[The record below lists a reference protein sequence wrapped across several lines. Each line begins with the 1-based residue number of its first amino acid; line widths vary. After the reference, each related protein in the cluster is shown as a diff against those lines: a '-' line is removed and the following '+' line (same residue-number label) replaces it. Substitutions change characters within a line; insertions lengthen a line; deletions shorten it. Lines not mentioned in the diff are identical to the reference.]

1 MYAVHSKLLLLKV
14 SLRDQLFEMASG
26 QSLAKKGKN
35 CLAVVQNVLH
45 DIHKGKAKIAAK
57 KLHELKRDS
66 IYLTEEAKKLATRLE
81 RVEAHYISE
90 GESTLRKI
98 GKLGCQEDALKKEQ
112 TSEEAKLA
120 SHRSVLRDNEERLS
134 FAERE
139 LRDAERK
146 LEKAKEEEVERVK
159 TGAIVGAVVGG
170 LFFFGVGALFGAEL
184 GAGVGAIVNACV
196 DEVTETK
203 DQVGRRETDRRQAIS
218 AVRESESRITTIQSE
233 IRYLESRIEELNKNR
248 LEYHKKAAEI
258 KEGIVFLKSSV
269 EFWQLFKQASEH
281 GTNRTSVLQKIVEM
295 ANKKEGF
302 QTKALCSTGGQ
313 RVEKTFLDAWE
324 DMETMAMDGS
334 SHILQIEFSC
344 TYCQQS
350 CSTLPHVTK
359 GGYLSCDECI
369 KHAVEN

>member
-35 CLAVVQNVLH
+35 CLAVVQNVLQ

-57 KLHELKRDS
+57 KLHELKQDS

-90 GESTLRKI
+90 GESILRKI

-134 FAERE
+134 FAERD

-146 LEKAKEEEVERVK
+146 LEKAKEEEEERVK
-159 TGAIVGAVVGG
+159 TGAIVGAVAGA
-170 LFFFGVGALFGAEL
+170 LFFGVGALFGAGL

-203 DQVGRRETDRRQAIS
+203 DRVGRRKTDQRQAIS

-233 IRYLESRIEELNKNR
+233 IRYLETRIEELNKNR

-302 QTKALCSTGGQ
+302 QAKALCSTAGQ

-344 TYCQQS
+344 TYCQES
-350 CSTLPHVTK
+350 CSALPHVTK

-369 KHAVEN
+369 KHAIEN